1 MADTRTTGPGPGPE
15 KAPGT
20 VPGDKA
26 GVTRVRLGLSYVGTN
41 YVGWQV
47 QAGALAK
54 DSIQGQLEA
63 AIGRLAGEPVRV
75 HGSGRTD
82 SGVHA
87 ERQCAHFD
95 MPTGRLA
102 SIRDLRH
109 ALNALL
115 PRDIRVFEAI
125 ICEPDFHSRFSARGK
140 TYRYLFWQ
148 DRGYVP
154 PRLDP
159 YVWCSG
165 PLDLSLMQ
173 GAFCHLVGR
182 HDFASLANAG
192 TEEKGGT
199 TRTLYVLGLTE
210 RPVWTGCL
218 PLLELS
224 VTGSG
229 FLKQM
234 VRNMAGLLADI
245 GRGRLAPGEVPKLL
259 AQKSRESLPTPT
271 APAKGLTL
279 VRVHYSDEELSA
291 ALSSTEDEAEGLFA
305 ARGKSYRARVDRV

>member
-1 MADTRTTGPGPGPE
+1 MAGRKE
-15 KAPGT
+15 KPGT
-20 VPGDKA
+20 LPGDTG
-26 GVTRVRLGLSYVGTN
+26 GVTRIRLGLSYLGTN

-47 QAGALAK
+47 QAGALAR

-63 AIGRLAGEPVRV
+63 AIMRLAGEPVRV

-95 MPTGRLA
+95 MPTGRLN

-109 ALNALL
+109 AVNALL
-115 PRDIRVFEAI
+115 PRDIRVFEAKP
-125 ICEPDFHSRFSARGK
+125 CDPDFHARFSARSK

-165 PLDLSLMQ
+165 PLDIRRMHSSLM
-173 GAFCHLVGR
+173 HLVGK

-199 TRTLYVLGLTE
+199 SRTLYILGLIE
-210 RPVWTGCL
+210 RPVWPGCL
-218 PLLELS
+218 PMIELS

-234 VRNMAGLLADI
+234 VRNMVGLLADI
-245 GRGRLAPGEVPKLL
+245 GRGRLAPDMVPKLL

-279 VRVHYSDEELSA
+279 VRVCYSDKELSA
-291 ALSSTEDEAEGLFA
+291 LLTSGMAEAEGLFA
-305 ARGKSYRARVDRV
+305 ARGRAYWSQVDRIQA